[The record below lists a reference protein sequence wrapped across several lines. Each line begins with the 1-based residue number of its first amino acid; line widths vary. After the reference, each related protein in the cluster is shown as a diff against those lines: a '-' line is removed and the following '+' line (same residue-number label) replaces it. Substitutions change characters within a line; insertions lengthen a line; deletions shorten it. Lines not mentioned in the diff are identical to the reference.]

1 MDKQNVPQAPSPFRF
16 PYQRIPSPARS
27 AVSSVSQYA
36 PNPRTQ
42 DLGHDDII
50 SIPYHLF
57 MTHPHA
63 IAMQDEI
70 VGLKERVRSLENS
83 NTQLASSVAQLSSA
97 PNQTPGPAT
106 ARPALAAS
114 TRGSVSV
121 TKFVEDD
128 SGRIVI
134 DGQDFSCRPAIPLED
149 LPNPHL
155 MCWNQQDAQQLH
167 ANSKY
172 GKEEITR
179 DSDGQVIDDATKAS
193 IEKEVRFACA
203 ALDLIKFP
211 AHLHHKP
218 RTLETYRSF
227 FAADVLKICVQLEDK
242 WPQLSFCTLHYKAL
256 KWIEKHLKSKNE
268 RESKAKRSYAES
280 KQDDSR
286 QDHKESN
293 KRVRLTPTPTIPAP
307 TKGKAPIR
315 GLPPRA
321 TRSQDNDDDDPMT
334 SDSDEPDTG
343 TPAARGPRT
352 ATFSSSVGAA
362 FMFAGSGRATQLSGR
377 GSGPP
382 LSLSADTSTAVP
394 NNASLQTLGAMR
406 DDDVGALQRPVIS
419 ALQRGM
425 RNKYSGLPMKDLV
438 LQALE
443 ILNDRE
449 VDGQD
454 PQQPGDA
461 QFLTWLTQLETAII
475 DTDDEDKSGPS
486 FGHDLVGTWSYH
498 APLKTTDT
506 YGTIRNACRLLA
518 ALLRIWAIARHDC
531 IRIKSTHAPTIQS
544 TIEAICGY
552 IEEAFGPESTVSRA
566 SAIQDTNIL
575 QATQAS
581 TSTASTA
588 ARARSAVELKAGV
601 VSVSSLK
608 DIVKILDLGK
618 KRYDPAA
625 KREDLFKVLITAFND
640 QSIKLTAVQVK
651 SIVAGLPIP
660 DPTTIF
666 NGRAGPQASSSNTKA
681 GW

>member
-362 FMFAGSGRATQLSGR
+362 FMSSHSSAKWTTTGAGTSSLLLPETPVAGSGRATQLSGR

-419 ALQRGM
+419 ALQR
-425 RNKYSGLPMKDLV
+425 
-438 LQALE
+438 
-443 ILNDRE
+443 
-449 VDGQD
+449 
-454 PQQPGDA
+454 
-461 QFLTWLTQLETAII
+461 
-475 DTDDEDKSGPS
+475 
-486 FGHDLVGTWSYH
+486 
-498 APLKTTDT
+498 
-506 YGTIRNACRLLA
+506 